1 MAVIQV
7 PGQSSGKIYSIN
19 IAGTTPTPQEQERIS
34 QFISQ
39 READFEI
46 FSAERFGAPLVAE
59 PEAPVEEDD
68 GTAFGRGLA
77 TGVQSIRSLLGT
89 SVEEAG
95 RGLGFEGVQEFGRG
109 METAA
114 EQRLRELQEE
124 TAPTRLE
131 DVEGVGTAL
140 TYAGEVAGQQAPILA
155 TTLAGAG
162 AGAAVG
168 SAFFGIGAGPGA
180 IIGGALASFPLL
192 FGGNVQRQEEQVAAG
207 ELENVD
213 IQRALIAAGGQS
225 AIEGIAGR
233 ILALAPLRPG
243 VGSLWARAGK
253 GAATGAA
260 TEVPTEITQ
269 LMIERAQAGLP
280 IDSDDAIKEYFEA
293 GVAAL
298 ILGGPIGA
306 VGGVAQRD
314 VAPQELDQDLKEL
327 AAEGAARFQFAEQ
340 TEREIEEA
348 RAKSLAAA
356 GIDPDAPLGLDAP
369 DVPLA
374 LPAPQDVDVAPE
386 TTIADDE
393 FANLSFDKAQYERVL
408 QQVKADITSG
418 KPINIPAIQQRVKSD
433 IPGTKVSQVRDIMN
447 ELKARGFVAENPAS
461 KKNKFIAM
469 GSLAPEV
476 KTPDVSYRR
485 QIDSAADFIKAD
497 QTRLERLQYDLR
509 SAEAYGRDLEGNRVT
524 PNQVNAT
531 ISRVEQR
538 IAENQQRIEASNQR
552 LQSLGQDTHVPR
564 FEKVGLPPGL
574 KAVPVAEGTP
584 DALRPRFEAQQ
595 ASIRGMKEQL
605 NSVNRQVRKLNDQAK
620 KRTLSSNELDRM
632 QKLQEQQAEVST
644 RLGEAQ
650 ANLKTPEKIFQEAK
664 GEQFREQERQ
674 REIERKLA
682 AARARAAADQVKAQ
696 EDQGVSPVTPAF
708 NAKQTRVFDALKK
721 RLTNLGLKD
730 VKLEG
735 VQKIEGAEGMF
746 DPVTKT
752 ITLSMGMYDPN
763 MNDQQLFDAISEVM
777 NHEVIHALRA
787 MGVLKPNEMKVLER
801 LAEKTKFVKRTKEGT
816 QKRNYTYLDR
826 AKKLYP
832 DFTPTQ
838 QKEEAIAEMFRDYT
852 AGRLKL
858 GGGPRALFEKI
869 KKFFKSLIGANVD
882 EGFTR
887 VEDIFQGIRRGEIG
901 ARDRVAP
908 AAPAPTPA
916 AAPAQMQSRLAG
928 MPKNIADAVNDL
940 DLFLRKNPSKSEIEN
955 HPAILR
961 IVEDMSSR
969 PETVNNPN
977 YGSAS
982 WHSNRSYEVSGVPVV
997 GTGRLLPIIVEEA
1010 IRLPYVETGTSL
1022 SMPERGRKAFVLI
1035 GPPAAGKSTIA
1046 NELAIAN
1053 KAAIPDADQVKSFIP
1068 EYAGGIGAA
1077 AVHEESVELLAE
1089 AQKRMVNEG
1098 YNLVAQKVGHSD
1110 KSIRNLIKSLKESD
1124 YDVSLVNM
1132 HVDPDEAFRR
1142 MIGRFIRT
1150 GRIVPP
1156 SYFNSIG
1163 NSPRLVYNKMK
1174 EEGIADGYAEIDN
1187 NGGLNEAKRILDIS
1201 GKNPLSGSQF
1211 DPERGGARTEQ
1222 SFARTR
1228 QPETGRVVPQTARE
1242 QLNAA
1247 VSTSDDYMPDA
1258 PAEERPLFSRLPR
1271 SPMVAGLR
1279 EFIKNNPDGFTI
1291 DSTTFDPAAGG
1302 FVVAPLKEA
1311 EIIVGESLPEE
1322 VLLGYL
1328 EDNKDIAR
1336 ASGRTVYL
1344 GGWFDG
1350 ESQQYFLDNTLI
1362 VPTAEEALYIAE
1374 AADQLAIFDLNNFE
1388 EIRTNAGIEQLKQS
1402 GSYRRDAAVGYQ
1414 RNLAEI
1420 GRRFAEARDQR
1431 RARIQEQLI
1440 GGLERP
1446 RQSRLTVPMT
1456 AEQRA
1461 ASIIDYLNPN
1471 TGKPLF
1477 KKKPGSETLVSFANK
1492 LLELRGT
1499 RPYNILTSEEDRQAV
1514 AQIMAAEAEAALLSS
1529 RDALGWY
1536 DSTLKLA
1543 KQILYPVYPEVS
1555 PTRPDGTANP
1565 MYEPAAEHAFD
1576 YATAVTSNGMAVV
1589 DNYQFAAEQY
1599 DAWKASTDGKFPVV
1613 GKGDQGGSML
1623 KAFEF
1628 WNALTDLGYDS
1639 NAISELLM
1647 TQLPRS
1653 EVNNLLKDVFGV
1665 RTLKELPAVADTE
1678 EEAGTI
1684 VSVAYVIGPKI
1695 GNGFYQN
1702 LRGNFDPLTMD
1713 RWWMR
1718 FVNRITGNP
1727 LAIQTEESIAS
1738 SVDRLWQ
1745 LVSKP
1750 RSLTKME
1757 RDILRRA
1764 QENLNMTKLEKS
1776 DIALLSAEVEKVWNK
1791 YFFNKAQ
1798 NDKLRDLLNE
1808 GMDFEIVG
1816 GSVRGPEAELAKR
1829 LAREARPEKPELAL
1843 AATNLAKKVKPA
1855 LEEAPRNAR
1864 DRTAMRD
1871 VANRARE
1878 ILRRDLG
1885 AELTN
1890 ADFQAL
1896 MWYAEKRIFN
1906 AGGVKRGRGEDNDYA
1921 DGAIAIAKAKGIS
1934 DAKIEAA
1941 LPEAERGR
1949 VSGVK
1954 SQLAGDQDAGG
1965 RVGELVREPQ
1975 EGDFFSPRRL
1985 TLVAESDSIEANMT
1999 PQERAE
2005 VREALQ
2011 GAEIDPEMP
2020 RQMYSRIPVAES
2032 YMPTRAPVDSKAG
2045 PTPIYGSIMEEGRL
2059 LPVVLPK
2066 GSHRVYENGVEVGNG
2081 LFHIQQRQHDREL
2094 IENSKYKRVENA
2106 IYDLMRRWQNQGYDD
2121 GESVIGYNIR
2131 EGLVLEWR
2139 NNLAFSAP
2147 PMRLVLERGSNVRG
2161 APLRDAYYVK
2171 TFFPILE
2178 KKNRATQPQRGRAL
2192 VNEVRGDSRR
2202 MLSRLYSTTSPTQGT
2217 PQFGPSDL
2225 ETAMQNMR
2233 YAGVQDKFASIFK
2246 KIGKPFKVDEKAI
2259 EDGTQWVFNKLQD
2272 NFVSVGKMYDALRK
2286 QGANIPRDMDAY
2298 FQELLMHGVTGAK
2311 KTNFKA
2317 EEFTP
2322 VVERVA
2328 RLNVTDTERDA
2339 LKRVSGYYDQILEK
2353 TGNKSHA
2360 LTNAYLY
2367 ALHALE
2373 RNQRISELSKGQIT
2387 NGSGMSNQEAQNIIA
2402 FANSM
2407 DAQRAAELRNIAAA
2421 VQGMISGTNDTYI
2434 EGGLIPDYKDDAD
2447 VDDKTRQA
2455 FTKYKNYVP
2464 LRGFADPESDLDVS
2478 AGGFSTTNRFGALGS
2493 PNKKALGR
2501 ESYAGD
2507 ILANVAVQRE
2517 NAIDKAE
2524 RNKVGVAVL
2533 NLLESDVN
2541 TDAYAEVLLRHPL
2554 RRVMRNGRITVMP
2567 DRDFSNPD
2575 LPILAV
2581 RRGGE
2586 EVLIGFKDPRL
2597 AAAFKG
2603 TSAKQMNA
2611 VMSGLHSFTRLYAN
2625 LLTSWNPAFLL
2636 GNWPRDIE
2644 TALFN
2649 AQQYNMEG
2657 SSKDIIKN
2665 VGPSFKAI
2673 MKVLNNKE
2681 GADPYWA
2688 NRYKQFYD
2696 NGGQNVLN
2704 QMGDVVN
2711 NSKDIRDT
2719 ISKIV
2724 TADEAGNRILTKAL
2738 WTSTKKGV
2746 GSLANYVEG
2755 VNTAVENSTR
2765 LAFFDAVVRNL
2776 EAQGVPT
2783 ERALRE
2789 AAVAARQ
2796 LTTNFAKGGEM
2807 KTAFNT
2813 FYLFFNASL
2822 QGSMA
2827 IFTSLV
2833 NNPKGRK
2840 LVAGVITAGFVMELL
2855 NGAISGD
2862 EDDDGIKDYDNLGDY
2877 KLSHSI
2883 VLPDLNGDGTFV
2895 SIPLAYGINMFYNF
2909 GRVMGNMARGAM
2921 GDGGT
2926 YTPQEA
2932 AASTVGTVVESFN
2945 PFGGNNFWTFAAPTQ
2960 LDLPVELMTN
2970 RNFMDGPIY
2979 KELSPF
2985 EQYKSRSSLYWSTT
2999 SPSAVWVSK
3008 FINDNIGGGSDI
3020 IPGEVLGKRVD
3031 IQPDVIEHII
3041 DFMLGGAGKF
3051 VLQMGEAATTYAPAA
3066 MMGDFE
3072 EDMIRRTPILN
3083 KFLTAVTEKDRSGD
3097 FYEKRDDVLAVY
3109 ADLKDAIDNGDRER
3123 ALAIRERYAEYL
3135 PLIGPIR
3142 SINNEIRKLNTLR
3155 RNVNANAS
3163 LSQERKREILDRLE
3177 ERIAAYVSRGNQ
3189 LMLSI

>member
-1 MAVIQV
+1 
-7 PGQSSGKIYSIN
+7 
-19 IAGTTPTPQEQERIS
+19 
-34 QFISQ
+34 
-39 READFEI
+39 
-46 FSAERFGAPLVAE
+46 
-59 PEAPVEEDD
+59 
-68 GTAFGRGLA
+68 
-77 TGVQSIRSLLGT
+77 
-89 SVEEAG
+89 
-95 RGLGFEGVQEFGRG
+95 
-109 METAA
+109 
-114 EQRLRELQEE
+114 
-124 TAPTRLE
+124 
-131 DVEGVGTAL
+131 
-140 TYAGEVAGQQAPILA
+140 
-155 TTLAGAG
+155 
-162 AGAAVG
+162 
-168 SAFFGIGAGPGA
+168 
-180 IIGGALASFPLL
+180 
-192 FGGNVQRQEEQVAAG
+192 
-207 ELENVD
+207 
-213 IQRALIAAGGQS
+213 
-225 AIEGIAGR
+225 
-233 ILALAPLRPG
+233 
-243 VGSLWARAGK
+243 
-253 GAATGAA
+253 
-260 TEVPTEITQ
+260 
-269 LMIERAQAGLP
+269 
-280 IDSDDAIKEYFEA
+280 
-293 GVAAL
+293 
-298 ILGGPIGA
+298 
-306 VGGVAQRD
+306 
-314 VAPQELDQDLKEL
+314 
-327 AAEGAARFQFAEQ
+327 
-340 TEREIEEA
+340 
-348 RAKSLAAA
+348 
-356 GIDPDAPLGLDAP
+356 
-369 DVPLA
+369 
-374 LPAPQDVDVAPE
+374 
-386 TTIADDE
+386 
-393 FANLSFDKAQYERVL
+393 
-408 QQVKADITSG
+408 
-418 KPINIPAIQQRVKSD
+418 
-433 IPGTKVSQVRDIMN
+433 
-447 ELKARGFVAENPAS
+447 
-461 KKNKFIAM
+461 
-469 GSLAPEV
+469 
-476 KTPDVSYRR
+476 
-485 QIDSAADFIKAD
+485 
-497 QTRLERLQYDLR
+497 
-509 SAEAYGRDLEGNRVT
+509 
-524 PNQVNAT
+524 
-531 ISRVEQR
+531 
-538 IAENQQRIEASNQR
+538 
-552 LQSLGQDTHVPR
+552 
-564 FEKVGLPPGL
+564 
-574 KAVPVAEGTP
+574 
-584 DALRPRFEAQQ
+584 
-595 ASIRGMKEQL
+595 
-605 NSVNRQVRKLNDQAK
+605 
-620 KRTLSSNELDRM
+620 M
-632 QKLQEQQAEVST
+632 Q
-644 RLGEAQ
+644 
-650 ANLKTPEKIFQEAK
+650 
-664 GEQFREQERQ
+664 
-674 REIERKLA
+674 
-682 AARARAAADQVKAQ
+682 
-696 EDQGVSPVTPAF
+696 
-708 NAKQTRVFDALKK
+708 
-721 RLTNLGLKD
+721 
-730 VKLEG
+730 
-735 VQKIEGAEGMF
+735 
-746 DPVTKT
+746 
-752 ITLSMGMYDPN
+752 
-763 MNDQQLFDAISEVM
+763 
-777 NHEVIHALRA
+777 
-787 MGVLKPNEMKVLER
+787 
-801 LAEKTKFVKRTKEGT
+801 
-816 QKRNYTYLDR
+816 
-826 AKKLYP
+826 
-832 DFTPTQ
+832 
-838 QKEEAIAEMFRDYT
+838 
-852 AGRLKL
+852 
-858 GGGPRALFEKI
+858 
-869 KKFFKSLIGANVD
+869 
-882 EGFTR
+882 
-887 VEDIFQGIRRGEIG
+887 
-901 ARDRVAP
+901 
-908 AAPAPTPA
+908 
-916 AAPAQMQSRLAG
+916 
-928 MPKNIADAVNDL
+928 
-940 DLFLRKNPSKSEIEN
+940 
-955 HPAILR
+955 
-961 IVEDMSSR
+961 
-969 PETVNNPN
+969 
-977 YGSAS
+977 
-982 WHSNRSYEVSGVPVV
+982 
-997 GTGRLLPIIVEEA
+997 
-1010 IRLPYVETGTSL
+1010 
-1022 SMPERGRKAFVLI
+1022 
-1035 GPPAAGKSTIA
+1035 
-1046 NELAIAN
+1046 
-1053 KAAIPDADQVKSFIP
+1053 
-1068 EYAGGIGAA
+1068 
-1077 AVHEESVELLAE
+1077 
-1089 AQKRMVNEG
+1089 
-1098 YNLVAQKVGHSD
+1098 
-1110 KSIRNLIKSLKESD
+1110 
-1124 YDVSLVNM
+1124 
-1132 HVDPDEAFRR
+1132 
-1142 MIGRFIRT
+1142 
-1150 GRIVPP
+1150 
-1156 SYFNSIG
+1156 
-1163 NSPRLVYNKMK
+1163 
-1174 EEGIADGYAEIDN
+1174 
-1187 NGGLNEAKRILDIS
+1187 
-1201 GKNPLSGSQF
+1201 
-1211 DPERGGARTEQ
+1211 
-1222 SFARTR
+1222 
-1228 QPETGRVVPQTARE
+1228 
-1242 QLNAA
+1242 
-1247 VSTSDDYMPDA
+1247 DA
-1258 PAEERPLFSRLPR
+1258 PADQRPLFSRIPR
-1271 SPMVAGLR
+1271 SPSVGGLR
-1279 EFIKNNPDGFTI
+1279 DFIRKNPDGFTI
-1291 DSTTFDPAAGG
+1291 DATTFDPAAGG

-1322 VLLGYL
+1322 ILLGYI

-1402 GSYRRDAAVGYQ
+1402 GSYRSDAAVGYQ

-1431 RARIQEQLI
+1431 RARIQEQLV

-1499 RPYNILTSEEDRQAV
+1499 RPYNIVTSEEDRQAV

-1665 RTLKELPAVADTE
+1665 RTLKELPAVADTK
-1678 EEAGTI
+1678 EEADTI

-1855 LEEAPRNAR
+1855 LEEAPRDAR

-1878 ILRRDLG
+1878 ILRRSNQIG
-1885 AELTN
+1885 ADLTN

-1896 MWYAEKRIFN
+1896 MWYAEKRIFD

-1941 LPEAERGR
+1941 LPESERGR
-1949 VSGVK
+1949 VSGIK

-1965 RVGELVREPQ
+1965 KVGELVREPQ

-2059 LPVVLPK
+2059 LPVVLQK

-2121 GESVIGYNIR
+2121 GESVIGYNSR
-2131 EGLVLEWR
+2131 DDLVLEWR

-2147 PMRLVLERGSNVRG
+2147 PMRLVLERGSNVQG
-2161 APLRDAYYVK
+2161 APLADAYYVK
-2171 TFFPILE
+2171 TFFPLLE
-2178 KKNRATQPQRGRAL
+2178 RQNRKTQPQRGRAL
-2192 VNEVRGDSRR
+2192 VDEVSADSRR
-2202 MLSRLYSTTSPTQGT
+2202 MLSRLYSTTAPSQGT

-2259 EDGTQWVFNKLQD
+2259 EDGTQWVVNKLQD

-2625 LLTSWNPAFLL
+2625 MLTSWNPAFLL
-2636 GNWPRDIE
+2636 GNWPKDIE

-2649 AQQYNMEG
+2649 AQQYDMEG

-2665 VGPSFKAI
+2665 VRPSFKAI

-2681 GADPYWA
+2681 GGDPYWL

-2724 TADEAGNRILTKAL
+2724 AADNAGNRILTKTL

-2746 GSLANYVEG
+2746 GSLANYVEA
-2755 VNTAVENSTR
+2755 VNSAVENSTR

-2783 ERALRE
+2783 ERAVRE
-2789 AAVAARQ
+2789 AAAAARQ
-2796 LTTNFAKGGEM
+2796 LTTNFGKGGEM

-2813 FYLFFNASL
+2813 LYLFFNASL

-2840 LVAGVITAGFVMELL
+2840 LVAGVITAGFIMELL
-2855 NGAISGD
+2855 NGAISDD

-2877 KLSHSI
+2877 VLSHNI
-2883 VLPDLNGDGTFV
+2883 ILPDLNGDGTFNRV
-2895 SIPLAYGINMFYNF
+2895 PLAYGINMFYNF
-2909 GRVMGNMARGAM
+2909 GRVMGNIARGAM
-2921 GDGGT
+2921 GDDGT

-2945 PFGGNNFWTFAAPTQ
+2945 PFGGNNFWTFLAPTQ

-3051 VLQMGEAATTYAPAA
+3051 VIQMGEAATTYAPAA

-3072 EDMIRRTPILN
+3072 EDMIRRTPIIN
-3083 KFLTAVTEKDRSGD
+3083 KFLTAVTERDRSGD

>member
-1 MAVIQV
+1 
-7 PGQSSGKIYSIN
+7 
-19 IAGTTPTPQEQERIS
+19 
-34 QFISQ
+34 
-39 READFEI
+39 
-46 FSAERFGAPLVAE
+46 
-59 PEAPVEEDD
+59 
-68 GTAFGRGLA
+68 
-77 TGVQSIRSLLGT
+77 
-89 SVEEAG
+89 
-95 RGLGFEGVQEFGRG
+95 
-109 METAA
+109 
-114 EQRLRELQEE
+114 
-124 TAPTRLE
+124 
-131 DVEGVGTAL
+131 
-140 TYAGEVAGQQAPILA
+140 
-155 TTLAGAG
+155 
-162 AGAAVG
+162 
-168 SAFFGIGAGPGA
+168 
-180 IIGGALASFPLL
+180 
-192 FGGNVQRQEEQVAAG
+192 
-207 ELENVD
+207 
-213 IQRALIAAGGQS
+213 
-225 AIEGIAGR
+225 
-233 ILALAPLRPG
+233 
-243 VGSLWARAGK
+243 
-253 GAATGAA
+253 
-260 TEVPTEITQ
+260 
-269 LMIERAQAGLP
+269 
-280 IDSDDAIKEYFEA
+280 
-293 GVAAL
+293 
-298 ILGGPIGA
+298 
-306 VGGVAQRD
+306 
-314 VAPQELDQDLKEL
+314 
-327 AAEGAARFQFAEQ
+327 
-340 TEREIEEA
+340 
-348 RAKSLAAA
+348 
-356 GIDPDAPLGLDAP
+356 
-369 DVPLA
+369 
-374 LPAPQDVDVAPE
+374 
-386 TTIADDE
+386 
-393 FANLSFDKAQYERVL
+393 
-408 QQVKADITSG
+408 
-418 KPINIPAIQQRVKSD
+418 VKSD
-433 IPGTKVSQVRDIMN
+433 IPGIKVSQVRDIMN

-461 KKNKFIAM
+461 KKNKFIPM
-469 GSLAPEV
+469 GSLTPEV

-497 QTRLERLQYDLR
+497 QTRLERLKYDLR

-531 ISRVEQR
+531 IARVEQR
-538 IAENQQRIEASNQR
+538 IAQSQQRIELANQR

-564 FEKVGLPPGL
+564 IEKVGIPPSL

-595 ASIRGMKEQL
+595 AGIRGMKEQVSSL
-605 NSVNRQVRKLNDQAK
+605 NKQVRKLNEQAK

-632 QKLQEQQAEVST
+632 QKLQQQQAELSK

-650 ANLKTPEKIFQEAK
+650 ANLKAPEKIVQEAK

-721 RLTNLGLKD
+721 RLSNLGLKD

-735 VQKIEGAEGMF
+735 VQKIEGGEGFF

-752 ITLSMGMYDPN
+752 ITLAMGMYDPN

-801 LAEKTKFVKRTKEGT
+801 LAEKTKYVKRTKDGT

-826 AKKLYP
+826 AKSLYS
-832 DFTPTQ
+832 DYTPTQ

-858 GGGPRALFEKI
+858 GGGPRSLFEKI

-1046 NELAIAN
+1046 NELAIVN

-1150 GRIVPP
+1150 GRIIPP

-1163 NSPRLVYNKMK
+1163 NSPRLVYNEMK

-1187 NGGLNEAKRILDIS
+1187 NGGLNEPKRILDIS

-1228 QPETGRVVPQTARE
+1228 QPRTGRVVPQTARE

-1258 PAEERPLFSRLPR
+1258 PAEQRPLFSRIPR
-1271 SPMVAGLR
+1271 SPSVGGLR
-1279 EFIKNNPDGFTI
+1279 DFIRKNPDGFTI
-1291 DSTTFDPAAGG
+1291 DATTFDPAAGG

-1328 EDNKDIAR
+1328 EDNKDIAQ

-1388 EIRTNAGIEQLKQS
+1388 EIRTNAGIERLKQS
-1402 GSYRRDAAVGYQ
+1402 GTYRGDAAVGYQ
-1414 RNLAEI
+1414 RNLAEV
-1420 GRRFAEARDQR
+1420 GRRFAQARDQR

-1440 GGLERP
+1440 GGLKRP
-1446 RQSRLTVPMT
+1446 LESRLFVPLT
-1456 AEQRA
+1456 PEQRA
-1461 ASIIDYLNPN
+1461 ASIIDYLDPN

-1477 KKKPGSETLVSFANK
+1477 KKKAGSETLVSFANK

-1499 RPYNILTSEEDRQAV
+1499 RSYDIISSEEDRREV

-1543 KQILYPVYPEVS
+1543 KQILYPVYPEIS
-1555 PTRPDGTANP
+1555 PTRPDGTPNS
-1565 MYEPAAEHAFD
+1565 MHDPAAEHAFD
-1576 YATAVTSNGMAVV
+1576 YATAVTSNGLAVV
-1589 DNYQFAAEQY
+1589 DNYQFASEQY
-1599 DAWKASTDGKFPVV
+1599 DAWKASPDGKFTVV

-1628 WNALTDLGYDS
+1628 WNALVDRGYNS
-1639 NAISELLM
+1639 SQAAELLT

-1653 EVNNLLKDVFGV
+1653 EVNRVLKDVFGV
-1665 RTLKELPAVADTE
+1665 TRQNDLPAKADTK
-1678 EEAGTI
+1678 EEASTI
-1684 VSVAYVIGPKI
+1684 VSIAYVIGPKI

-1727 LAIQTEESIAS
+1727 LVVYTEEGLGKSL
-1738 SVDRLWQ
+1738 DRVWN
-1745 LVSKP
+1745 LVKNPKGLS
-1750 RSLTKME
+1750 KME
-1757 RDILRRA
+1757 REMLRRA

-1776 DIALLSAEVEKVWNK
+1776 DTALLSGEIEKVWNST
-1791 YFFNKAQ
+1791 FNKAY
-1798 NDKLRDLLNE
+1798 NDKLRELLDE
-1808 GMDFEIVG
+1808 GMDFEIVR
-1816 GSVRGPEAELAKR
+1816 GSVRGPMAAEAKR
-1829 LAREARPEKPELAL
+1829 LARQARPAKPELAL
-1843 AATNLAKKVKPA
+1843 ASTNLTKKVKPA
-1855 LEEAPRNAR
+1855 LEEAPRDAL

-1871 VANRARE
+1871 VANRARR
-1878 ILRRDLG
+1878 ILRENNQI
-1885 AELTN
+1885 AANLTN

-1896 MWYAEKRIFN
+1896 MWYAEKRIFD

-1921 DGAIAIAKAKGIS
+1921 DGAIAIAKKKGIS
-1934 DAKIEAA
+1934 NAKIEAA
-1941 LPEAERGR
+1941 LPEAERVR
-1949 VSGVK
+1949 VRSVE
-1954 SQLAGDQDAGG
+1954 SQLAGDQDAGS

-1985 TLVAESDSIEANMT
+1985 TLVAENDTIEANMT

-2005 VREALQ
+2005 IREALE
-2011 GAEIDPEMP
+2011 GVEIDPEMP
-2020 RQMYSRIPVAES
+2020 RPMYSRIPVAEA

-2045 PTPIYGSIMEEGRL
+2045 PTPIYGSIMEDGRL

-2094 IENSKYKRVENA
+2094 IENSKYKRVENS

-2121 GESVIGYNIR
+2121 GESVIGYNSR
-2131 EGLVLEWR
+2131 DDLVLEWR

-2147 PMRLVLERGSNVRG
+2147 PMRLVLERGSNVQG
-2161 APLRDAYYVK
+2161 APLADAYYVK
-2171 TFFPILE
+2171 TFFPLLE
-2178 KKNRATQPQRGRAL
+2178 RQNRKTQPQRGRAL
-2192 VNEVRGDSRR
+2192 VDEVSADSRR
-2202 MLSRLYSTTSPTQGT
+2202 MLSRLYSTTAPSQGT

-2259 EDGTQWVFNKLQD
+2259 EDGTQWVVNKLQD

-2298 FQELLMHGVTGAK
+2298 FQELLLHGVTGAK

-2322 VVERVA
+2322 IVERVA

-2373 RNQRISELSKGQIT
+2373 RNQRISDLSKGQIT

-2402 FANSM
+2402 FVNGM
-2407 DAQRAAELRNIAAA
+2407 GAQRAGELRNIAAA

-2434 EGGLIPDYKDDAD
+2434 EGGLIPDYKGDTDIDDE
-2447 VDDKTRQA
+2447 TRKA

-2464 LRGFADPESDLDVS
+2464 LRGFADPESNLDES

-2524 RNKVGVAVL
+2524 RNKVGVALL

-2554 RRVMRNGRITVMP
+2554 RRVMRNGRITIMP
-2567 DRDFSNPD
+2567 DRDFSNPN
-2575 LPILAV
+2575 LPVLAV

-2586 EVLIGFKDPRL
+2586 EILIGFKDPRL

-2611 VMSGLHSFTRLYAN
+2611 VMNGLNSFTRVYAN

-2636 GNWPRDIE
+2636 GNWPKDIE

-2665 VGPSFKAI
+2665 VRPSFKAI

-2681 GADPYWA
+2681 GGDPYWV

-2724 TADEAGNRILTKAL
+2724 AADDAGNRILTKTL

-2755 VNTAVENSTR
+2755 VNSAVENSTR

-2783 ERALRE
+2783 ERAVRE
-2789 AAVAARQ
+2789 AAAAARQ
-2796 LTTNFAKGGEM
+2796 LTTNFGKGGEM

-2840 LVAGVITAGFVMELL
+2840 LVAGVITAGFIMELL
-2855 NGAISGD
+2855 NGAISDD

-2877 KLSHSI
+2877 VLSHNI
-2883 VLPDLNGDGTFV
+2883 ILPDLNGDGTFNRV
-2895 SIPLAYGINMFYNF
+2895 PLAYGINMFYNF
-2909 GRVMGNMARGAM
+2909 GRVMGNIARGAM
-2921 GDGGT
+2921 GDDGT

-2945 PFGGNNFWTFAAPTQ
+2945 PFGGNNFWTFLAPTQ
-2960 LDLPVELMTN
+2960 LDLPVELLTN

-2985 EQYKSRSSLYWSTT
+2985 EQNKSRSALYWSTT
-2999 SPSAVWVSK
+2999 SPSAIWTSK
-3008 FINDNIGGGSDI
+3008 FINDTIGRGSDI

-3031 IQPDVIEHII
+3031 IQPDVIEHVI

-3051 VLQMGEAATTYAPAA
+3051 VLQMGEAATTFVPAA
-3066 MMGDFE
+3066 IMGDFE
-3072 EDMIRRTPILN
+3072 RDMIRRTPILN
-3083 KFLTAVTEKDRSGD
+3083 KFITAVTEKDRSGD
-3097 FYEKRDDVLAVY
+3097 FYEKRDDVLVVY
-3109 ADLKDAIDNGDRER
+3109 ADLKDAIENGDTER

-3142 SINNEIRKLNTLR
+3142 AISNEIKKLNKLR
-3155 RNVNANAS
+3155 RNVNANAN
-3163 LSQERKREILDRLE
+3163 LSQERKREILDKIE
-3177 ERIAAYVSRGNQ
+3177 ERLALFVSRGNQ

>member
-59 PEAPVEEDD
+59 PEVPVEEDD
-68 GTAFGRGLA
+68 GTAIGRGFRS
-77 TGVQSIRSLLGT
+77 GIQNIRSLIGT
-89 SVEEAG
+89 TIEETG
-95 RGLGFEGVQEFGRG
+95 RAVGLEGVQEFGRG

-114 EQRLRELQEE
+114 EEEFRKLREIRERTGLYDV
-124 TAPTRLE
+124 E
-131 DVEGVGTAL
+131 DVGSAL
-140 TYAGEVAGQQAPILA
+140 TYGGETFGEQAPILA
-155 TTLAGAG
+155 QTLAGTATG
-162 AGAAVG
+162 AGVG
-168 SAFFGIGAGPGA
+168 SFFGPVGTGVGAVV
-180 IIGGALASFPLL
+180 GGALASLPLL

-207 ELENVD
+207 ELDEVNV
-213 IQRALIAAGGQS
+213 QRALLTAIPQAALESIAAKV
-225 AIEGIAGR
+225 
-233 ILALAPLRPG
+233 LAFTPLRG
-243 VGSLWARAGK
+243 GTGNIWARAGK
-253 GAATGAA
+253 GGAA
-260 TEVPTEITQ
+260 GVAAEVPTEITQ
-269 LMIERAQAGLP
+269 QLLERAQAGLP
-280 IDSDDAIKEYFEA
+280 IDSDDAIKEYIEA
-293 GVAAL
+293 GVAAG

-386 TTIADDE
+386 TTIAEDE

-531 ISRVEQR
+531 IARVEQR

-564 FEKVGLPPGL
+564 FEKVGLPPSL

-605 NSVNRQVRKLNDQAK
+605 NSINKQVRKLNDQAK

-632 QKLQEQQAEVST
+632 QRLQEQQAEVST

-682 AARARAAADQVKAQ
+682 AVRARAAADQVKAQ

-721 RLTNLGLKD
+721 RLSNLGLKD

-735 VQKIEGAEGMF
+735 VQKIKGGEGFF

-752 ITLSMGMYDPN
+752 ITLAMGMYDPN

-801 LAEKTKFVKRTKEGT
+801 LAEKTKYVKRTKEGT

-826 AKKLYP
+826 AKSLYS
-832 DFTPTQ
+832 DYTPTQ
-838 QKEEAIAEMFRDYT
+838 QKEEAIAEMFRDYI

-869 KKFFKSLIGANVD
+869 KKFFKSLVGVNVD

-908 AAPAPTPA
+908 ATQPA
-916 AAPAQMQSRLAG
+916 AAAPMQSRLTA
-928 MPKNIADAVNDL
+928 MPKNIA
-940 DLFLRKNPSKSEIEN
+940 
-955 HPAILR
+955 
-961 IVEDMSSR
+961 
-969 PETVNNPN
+969 
-977 YGSAS
+977 
-982 WHSNRSYEVSGVPVV
+982 
-997 GTGRLLPIIVEEA
+997 
-1010 IRLPYVETGTSL
+1010 
-1022 SMPERGRKAFVLI
+1022 
-1035 GPPAAGKSTIA
+1035 
-1046 NELAIAN
+1046 
-1053 KAAIPDADQVKSFIP
+1053 
-1068 EYAGGIGAA
+1068 
-1077 AVHEESVELLAE
+1077 
-1089 AQKRMVNEG
+1089 
-1098 YNLVAQKVGHSD
+1098 
-1110 KSIRNLIKSLKESD
+1110 
-1124 YDVSLVNM
+1124 
-1132 HVDPDEAFRR
+1132 
-1142 MIGRFIRT
+1142 
-1150 GRIVPP
+1150 
-1156 SYFNSIG
+1156 
-1163 NSPRLVYNKMK
+1163 
-1174 EEGIADGYAEIDN
+1174 
-1187 NGGLNEAKRILDIS
+1187 
-1201 GKNPLSGSQF
+1201 
-1211 DPERGGARTEQ
+1211 
-1222 SFARTR
+1222 
-1228 QPETGRVVPQTARE
+1228 
-1242 QLNAA
+1242 AA
-1247 VSTSDDYMPDA
+1247 VSTSDDYMQDA
-1258 PAEERPLFSRLPR
+1258 PADQRPLFSRIPR

-1291 DSTTFDPAAGG
+1291 DATTFDPAAGG

-1311 EIIVGESLPEE
+1311 EIIVGQDLPEE
-1322 VLLGYL
+1322 VLLGYV

-1388 EIRTNAGIEQLKQS
+1388 EIRTNAGIERLKQS
-1402 GSYRRDAAVGYQ
+1402 GTYRSDAAVGYQ

-1420 GRRFAEARDQR
+1420 GRRFAQARDQR
-1431 RARIQEQLI
+1431 RARIQEQLV

-1499 RPYNILTSEEDRQAV
+1499 RPYNIVTSEEDRQAV

-1599 DAWKASTDGKFPVV
+1599 DAWKASTDGRFPVV

-1665 RTLKELPAVADTE
+1665 RTLKELPAVADTK
-1678 EEAGTI
+1678 EEADTI

-1855 LEEAPRNAR
+1855 LEEAPRDAR

-1878 ILRRDLG
+1878 ILRRSNQIG
-1885 AELTN
+1885 ADLTN

-1896 MWYAEKRIFN
+1896 MWYAEKRIFD

-1941 LPEAERGR
+1941 LPESERGR
-1949 VSGVK
+1949 VSGIK

-1965 RVGELVREPQ
+1965 KVGELVREPQ

-2121 GESVIGYNIR
+2121 GEAVIGYNSR
-2131 EGLVLEWR
+2131 EGIVLEWR

-2636 GNWPRDIE
+2636 GNWPKDIE

-2649 AQQYNMEG
+2649 AQQYDMEG

-2665 VGPSFKAI
+2665 VRPSFKAI

-2681 GADPYWA
+2681 GGDPYWL

-2724 TADEAGNRILTKAL
+2724 AADNAGNRILTKTL

-2746 GSLANYVEG
+2746 GSLANYVEA
-2755 VNTAVENSTR
+2755 VNSAVENSTR

-2783 ERALRE
+2783 ERAVRE
-2789 AAVAARQ
+2789 AAAAARQ
-2796 LTTNFAKGGEM
+2796 LTTNFGKGGEM

-2840 LVAGVITAGFVMELL
+2840 LVAGVITAGFIMELL
-2855 NGAISGD
+2855 NGAISDD

-2877 KLSHSI
+2877 VLSHNI
-2883 VLPDLNGDGTFV
+2883 ILPDLNGDGTFNRV
-2895 SIPLAYGINMFYNF
+2895 PLAYGINMFYNF
-2909 GRVMGNMARGAM
+2909 GRVMGNIARGAM
-2921 GDGGT
+2921 GDDGT

-3051 VLQMGEAATTYAPAA
+3051 VIQMGEAATTYAPAA

-3072 EDMIRRTPILN
+3072 EDMIRRTPIIN
-3083 KFLTAVTEKDRSGD
+3083 KFLTAVTERDRSGD

>member
-386 TTIADDE
+386 TTIAEDE

-531 ISRVEQR
+531 IARVEQR

-632 QKLQEQQAEVST
+632 QRLQEQQAEVST

-721 RLTNLGLKD
+721 RLSNLGLKD

-735 VQKIEGAEGMF
+735 VQKIKGGEGFF

-752 ITLSMGMYDPN
+752 ITLAMGMYDPN

-801 LAEKTKFVKRTKEGT
+801 LAEKTKYVKRTKEGT

-826 AKKLYP
+826 AKSLYS
-832 DFTPTQ
+832 DYTPTQ
-838 QKEEAIAEMFRDYT
+838 QKEEAIAEMFRDYI

-869 KKFFKSLIGANVD
+869 KKFFKALVGTNVD

-908 AAPAPTPA
+908 AAQPA
-916 AAPAQMQSRLAG
+916 AAAPMQS
-928 MPKNIADAVNDL
+928 
-940 DLFLRKNPSKSEIEN
+940 
-955 HPAILR
+955 
-961 IVEDMSSR
+961 
-969 PETVNNPN
+969 
-977 YGSAS
+977 
-982 WHSNRSYEVSGVPVV
+982 
-997 GTGRLLPIIVEEA
+997 
-1010 IRLPYVETGTSL
+1010 
-1022 SMPERGRKAFVLI
+1022 
-1035 GPPAAGKSTIA
+1035 
-1046 NELAIAN
+1046 
-1053 KAAIPDADQVKSFIP
+1053 
-1068 EYAGGIGAA
+1068 
-1077 AVHEESVELLAE
+1077 
-1089 AQKRMVNEG
+1089 
-1098 YNLVAQKVGHSD
+1098 
-1110 KSIRNLIKSLKESD
+1110 
-1124 YDVSLVNM
+1124 
-1132 HVDPDEAFRR
+1132 
-1142 MIGRFIRT
+1142 
-1150 GRIVPP
+1150 
-1156 SYFNSIG
+1156 
-1163 NSPRLVYNKMK
+1163 
-1174 EEGIADGYAEIDN
+1174 
-1187 NGGLNEAKRILDIS
+1187 
-1201 GKNPLSGSQF
+1201 
-1211 DPERGGARTEQ
+1211 
-1222 SFARTR
+1222 
-1228 QPETGRVVPQTARE
+1228 RVVPQTSRE

-1247 VSTSDDYMPDA
+1247 VSTSDDYMQDA
-1258 PAEERPLFSRLPR
+1258 PADQRPLFSRIPR
-1271 SPMVAGLR
+1271 SPSVGGLR
-1279 EFIKNNPDGFTI
+1279 DFIRKNPDGFTI
-1291 DSTTFDPAAGG
+1291 DATTFDPAAGG

-1322 VLLGYL
+1322 ILLGYI

-1402 GSYRRDAAVGYQ
+1402 GSYRSDAAVGYQ

-1431 RARIQEQLI
+1431 RARIQEQLV

-1499 RPYNILTSEEDRQAV
+1499 RPYNIVTSEEDRQAV

-1665 RTLKELPAVADTE
+1665 RTLKELPAVADTK
-1678 EEAGTI
+1678 EEADTI

-1855 LEEAPRNAR
+1855 LEEAPRDAR

-1878 ILRRDLG
+1878 ILRRSNQIG
-1885 AELTN
+1885 ADLTN

-1896 MWYAEKRIFN
+1896 MWYAEKRIFD

-1941 LPEAERGR
+1941 LPESERGR
-1949 VSGVK
+1949 VSGIK

-1965 RVGELVREPQ
+1965 KVGELVREPQ

-2081 LFHIQQRQHDREL
+2081 LFDIQQRQHDREL

-2121 GESVIGYNIR
+2121 GESVIGYNSR
-2131 EGLVLEWR
+2131 DDLVLEWR

-2147 PMRLVLERGSNVRG
+2147 PMRLVLERGSNVQG
-2161 APLRDAYYVK
+2161 APLADAYYVK
-2171 TFFPILE
+2171 TFFPLLE
-2178 KKNRATQPQRGRAL
+2178 RQNRKTQPQRGRAL
-2192 VNEVRGDSRR
+2192 VDEVSADSRR
-2202 MLSRLYSTTSPTQGT
+2202 MLSRLYSTTAPSQGT

-2259 EDGTQWVFNKLQD
+2259 EDGTQWVVNKLQD

-2373 RNQRISELSKGQIT
+2373 RNQRISELSKGQIA

-2636 GNWPRDIE
+2636 GNWPKDIE

-2649 AQQYNMEG
+2649 AQQYDMEG

-2688 NRYKQFYD
+2688 K
-2696 NGGQNVLN
+2696 
-2704 QMGDVVN
+2704 
-2711 NSKDIRDT
+2711 
-2719 ISKIV
+2719 
-2724 TADEAGNRILTKAL
+2724 
-2738 WTSTKKGV
+2738 
-2746 GSLANYVEG
+2746 
-2755 VNTAVENSTR
+2755 
-2765 LAFFDAVVRNL
+2765 
-2776 EAQGVPT
+2776 
-2783 ERALRE
+2783 
-2789 AAVAARQ
+2789 
-2796 LTTNFAKGGEM
+2796 
-2807 KTAFNT
+2807 
-2813 FYLFFNASL
+2813 
-2822 QGSMA
+2822 
-2827 IFTSLV
+2827 
-2833 NNPKGRK
+2833 
-2840 LVAGVITAGFVMELL
+2840 
-2855 NGAISGD
+2855 
-2862 EDDDGIKDYDNLGDY
+2862 
-2877 KLSHSI
+2877 
-2883 VLPDLNGDGTFV
+2883 
-2895 SIPLAYGINMFYNF
+2895 PL
-2909 GRVMGNMARGAM
+2909 
-2921 GDGGT
+2921 
-2926 YTPQEA
+2926 
-2932 AASTVGTVVESFN
+2932 
-2945 PFGGNNFWTFAAPTQ
+2945 
-2960 LDLPVELMTN
+2960 
-2970 RNFMDGPIY
+2970 
-2979 KELSPF
+2979 
-2985 EQYKSRSSLYWSTT
+2985 
-2999 SPSAVWVSK
+2999 
-3008 FINDNIGGGSDI
+3008 
-3020 IPGEVLGKRVD
+3020 
-3031 IQPDVIEHII
+3031 
-3041 DFMLGGAGKF
+3041 
-3051 VLQMGEAATTYAPAA
+3051 
-3066 MMGDFE
+3066 
-3072 EDMIRRTPILN
+3072 
-3083 KFLTAVTEKDRSGD
+3083 
-3097 FYEKRDDVLAVY
+3097 
-3109 ADLKDAIDNGDRER
+3109 
-3123 ALAIRERYAEYL
+3123 
-3135 PLIGPIR
+3135 
-3142 SINNEIRKLNTLR
+3142 
-3155 RNVNANAS
+3155 
-3163 LSQERKREILDRLE
+3163 
-3177 ERIAAYVSRGNQ
+3177 
-3189 LMLSI
+3189 